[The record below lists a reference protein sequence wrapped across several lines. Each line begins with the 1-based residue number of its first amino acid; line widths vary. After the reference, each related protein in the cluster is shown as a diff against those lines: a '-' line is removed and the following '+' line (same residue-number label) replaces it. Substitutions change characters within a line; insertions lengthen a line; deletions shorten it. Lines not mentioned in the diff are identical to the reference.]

1 MRRMRPRLL
10 GILLASGV
18 LVVAAGALVA
28 RAAHH
33 DDGPCPGT
41 DANTLP
47 ITLAQ
52 AQSIALAQVAGA
64 VWELKLDCE
73 NGRTTY
79 EMEVQPQAGGRQMK
93 VEIDAATGSV
103 LKIEAD

>member
-1 MRRMRPRLL
+1 MRRIRPRLL
-10 GILLASGV
+10 AILLASAV

-33 DDGPCPGT
+33 GDGPCPGT
-41 DANTLP
+41 DANALP
-47 ITLAQ
+47 VTLAQ

-64 VWELKLDCE
+64 VWEIKLDCE
-73 NGRTTY
+73 NQRTIY

-93 VEIDAATGSV
+93 VEIDAVTGTQHKV
-103 LKIEAD
+103 EAD